1 MKRFLA
7 PLCGVALVA
16 AAAQA
21 QDIGAQAAQVLQKH
35 GPSIVTVKIVLK
47 TEIQVMGQ
55 AQDREERMQVQG
67 AVVDASGLIMFTNS
81 SISSSQLQE
90 AITGMMEAQGQEAE
104 VEIKATPSDIKV
116 VFGNEET
123 EHEAFLAATDT
134 RLDLAFVQVKT
145 LGDLKLTPIQFGDA
159 SPAVGQTLVAVSR
172 LDEGY
177 DYAPFFETAQ
187 VTGEI
192 KKPQP
197 AFILSS
203 DSDAVGLPV
212 FSPTGDVLGVLTVVA
227 SGMRSEGGG
236 LMSMVGGGN
245 PVEGSFRTF
254 VVPAKEVRAVVAQA
268 KERAA
273 EAAKQGSGTPPPAP
287 GGAPSPQGTPPAPG
301 GGGQ

>member
-7 PLCGVALVA
+7 PLCGVALA
-16 AAAQA
+16 AAVSSA
-21 QDIGAQAAQVLQKH
+21 QDVGAQAAQVLQRH

-90 AITGMMEAQGQEAE
+90 AITGMMEAQGQAAE

-116 VFGNEET
+116 VFGNDET
-123 EHEAFLAATDT
+123 EHDAFLAATDT
-134 RLDLAFVQVKT
+134 RLDLAFVQVKA

-159 SPAVGQTLVAVSR
+159 TPAVGQTLVAVSR

-177 DYAPFFETAQ
+177 DYAPFFATAQ

-197 AFILSS
+197 AFILSAET
-203 DSDAVGLPV
+203 DAVGLPV
-212 FSPTGDVLGVLTVVA
+212 FSTGGDAVGVLTVIA
-227 SGMRSEGGG
+227 SGMKAEGGG

-245 PVEGSFRTF
+245 PVEGAFRSF
-254 VVPAKEVRAVVAQA
+254 VIPAKQVGAVIAQA

-273 EAAKQGSGTPPPAP
+273 EAAKQGA
-287 GGAPSPQGTPPAPG
+287 TPPAAPAPAAPTPQATPPAGG